1 MRWCNKAWGLGGKA
15 ERATQ
20 RIIHSSWLWSTEMFH
35 WLTGISSLACLI
47 FMEYCC
53 SVFTEQW
60 YTHTHT
66 HLPTV
71 CACMR
76 RLTELTDLPAVRQ
89 QRSAASALLEGLVAK
104 QLHARTRVNTL
115 HTSQNLSPLKA
126 ALSFILFLLS
136 SYAFSSH
143 ASHLSG
149 QSGDEAAVGDLR
161 WFEPEKLVRVRFASW
176 WGVVRENWTIHP
188 EGAVQ
193 NGKKKKAFSHW
204 FVIITCI

>member
-161 WFEPEKLVRVRFASW
+161 WFEPEKLVWVRFASW
-176 WGVVRENWTIHP
+176 RGVVRENWTIHP